1 MLKTEP
7 IIRMRCEHMKQ
18 EISFIPR
25 EQLKAK
31 PGTGS
36 LGFGR
41 YFSDY
46 MFVMDYDGDKGWFE
60 PRIAPYEPITLE
72 PSAMV
77 FHYGQAIFEGM
88 KAYKTGDGSIK
99 LFRPEKNMKRLN
111 ESCDRLCIPRID
123 EEFLLEGIKRL
134 IITEKDWVP
143 DGDGTSLYIRPFIFS
158 TEPYLGVRPASQYKL
173 LVILSPSGAYY
184 GSQLSPVKIYVEEQ
198 YVRAVIGGV
207 GHVKTAGNYAA
218 SLKAQEK
225 ADAGGFAQIL
235 WLDAKENKYVEEVGS
250 MNIFFKINGEVVTP
264 RLNGSILPGVTRDSV
279 IQLLKYWNI
288 PVREEKISIEE
299 VFAAHKRGE
308 LEEVFGAGTAA
319 VISPVGELT
328 WKDQSITIND
338 NNIGQL
344 SQKIYDEITGIQ
356 LGKKEDPF
364 NWTVKVTQVEK

>member
-1 MLKTEP
+1 
-7 IIRMRCEHMKQ
+7 MKQ
-18 EISFIPR
+18 EITFIQR
-25 EQLKAK
+25 EQLKTK
-31 PGTGS
+31 PDTAS

-46 MFVMDYDGDKGWFE
+46 MFEMDYHSDLGWFN
-60 PRIAPYEPITLE
+60 PRITPYEPLTLE
-72 PSAMV
+72 PSSMV

-88 KAYKTGDGSIK
+88 KAYKTPDGSIQ

-111 ESCDRLCIPRID
+111 DSCDRLCIPRID
-123 EEFLLEGIKRL
+123 EEFLLEGIKQL
-134 IITEKDWVP
+134 IVTEKDWVP
-143 DGDGTSLYIRPFIFS
+143 NGEGTSLYIRPFIFS
-158 TEPYLGVRPASQYKL
+158 TEPYLGVRPASEYKL

-225 ADAGGFAQIL
+225 ADAGGYAQIL

-250 MNIFFKINGEVVTP
+250 MNIFFKIKGEVVTP

-279 IQLLKYWNI
+279 IELLKYWNI

-299 VFAAHKRGE
+299 VFAAHQRGE

-328 WKDQSITIND
+328 WKDQSITING

-344 SQKIYDEITGIQ
+344 SQDIYNELTGIQ

-364 NWTVKVTQVEK
+364 NWTVKVTTVEA

>member
-1 MLKTEP
+1 
-7 IIRMRCEHMKQ
+7 MKQ

-31 PGTGS
+31 PDTAS
-36 LGFGR
+36 LGFGK

-46 MFVMDYDGDKGWFE
+46 MFEMDYHSDLGWFN
-60 PRIAPYEPITLE
+60 PRITPYQPLTLD

-88 KAYKTGDGSIK
+88 KAYKTEDGSIQ
-99 LFRPEKNMKRLN
+99 LFRPEKNMKRFN
-111 ESCDRLCIPRID
+111 ESCDRLCIPPID
-123 EEFLLEGIKRL
+123 EEFVLEAIKQL
-134 IITEKDWVP
+134 IITEKDWIP
-143 DGDGTSLYIRPFIFS
+143 SGEGTSLYIRPFIFS
-158 TEPYLGVRPASQYKL
+158 TEAYLGVRPANQYKL
-173 LVILSPSGAYY
+173 LIILSPSGAYY

-225 ADAGGFAQIL
+225 ASANGYAQIL

-264 RLNGSILPGVTRDSV
+264 KLNGSILPGVTRDSV

-299 VFAAHKRGE
+299 VFAAHARGE

-328 WKDQSITIND
+328 WKDQSIIIND
-338 NNIGQL
+338 NQIGQL
-344 SQKIYDEITGIQ
+344 SQDIYNEMTGIQ

-364 NWTVKVTQVEK
+364 NWTVKVAQVEV

>member
-1 MLKTEP
+1 MESREFT
-7 IIRMRCEHMKQ
+7 RGVTMKQ
-18 EISFIPR
+18 EIGFIQR
-25 EQLKAK
+25 EVLKEK
-31 PGTGS
+31 PDFSS
-36 LGFGR
+36 LGFGK
-41 YFSDY
+41 YFTDY
-46 MFVMDYDGDKGWFE
+46 MFVMDYDHEIGWFD
-60 PRIAPYEPITLE
+60 PRITPYEPLTLE

-88 KAYKTGDGSIK
+88 KAYKAADGAIQ

-111 ESCDRLCIPRID
+111 ESCDRLCIPQID
-123 EEFLLEGIKRL
+123 EDFLLEGIKQL
-134 IITEKDWVP
+134 ILTEKDWIP
-143 DGDGTSLYIRPFIFS
+143 NGDGTSLYIRPFIFS
-158 TEPYLGVRPASQYKL
+158 TEPYLGVRPAKQYKL

-184 GSQLSPVKIYVEEQ
+184 GDQLSPVRIYVEEQ

-225 ADAGGFAQIL
+225 ADENGFAQIL

-279 IQLLKYWNI
+279 IELLKYWNI
-288 PVREEKISIEE
+288 TVREEKISIEE
-299 VFAAHKRGE
+299 VFAAHARGE

-328 WKDQSITIND
+328 WNDQAITIND
-338 NNIGQL
+338 YKIGEL
-344 SQKIYDEITGIQ
+344 SQRIYDEMTGIQ

-364 NWTVKVTQVEK
+364 NWTVKVAQVEV

>member
-1 MLKTEP
+1 
-7 IIRMRCEHMKQ
+7 MKQ
-18 EISFIPR
+18 EISFIQR
-25 EQLKAK
+25 EELKAK
-31 PGTGS
+31 PDTAS
-36 LGFGR
+36 LGFGK

-46 MFVMDYDGDKGWFE
+46 MFEMDYHSDLGWFN
-60 PRIAPYEPITLE
+60 PRITPYAPLTLE

-88 KAYKTGDGSIK
+88 KAYKAVDGSIQ
-99 LFRPEKNMKRLN
+99 LFRPEKNMKRFN
-111 ESCDRLCIPRID
+111 ESCDRLCIPQID
-123 EEFLLEGIKRL
+123 EEFLLEGIKQL
-134 IITEKDWVP
+134 ITTEKEWVP
-143 DGDGTSLYIRPFIFS
+143 DGEGTSLYIRPFIFS
-158 TEPYLGVRPASQYKL
+158 TEAYLGVRPANQYKL

-218 SLKAQEK
+218 SLKAQKK
-225 ADAGGFAQIL
+225 ADAGGYAQIL

-264 RLNGSILPGVTRDSV
+264 KLNGSILPGVTRDSV
-279 IQLLKYWNI
+279 IELLKYWNI
-288 PVREEKISIEE
+288 PVREERISIEE

-338 NNIGQL
+338 NRIGQL
-344 SQKIYDEITGIQ
+344 SQDIYDEMTGIQ

-364 NWTVKVTQVEK
+364 NWTVKVASVEA

>member
-1 MLKTEP
+1 
-7 IIRMRCEHMKQ
+7 MKQ

-31 PGTGS
+31 PDTAS
-36 LGFGR
+36 LGFGK

-46 MFVMDYDGDKGWFE
+46 MFEMDYHGDLGWFN
-60 PRIAPYEPITLE
+60 PRITPYEPLTLD

-88 KAYKTGDGSIK
+88 KAYKTPDGSVQ
-99 LFRPEKNMKRLN
+99 LFRPEKNMKRFN
-111 ESCDRLCIPRID
+111 ESCDRLCIPQID
-123 EEFLLEGIKRL
+123 EEFLLEGIKQL
-134 IITEKDWVP
+134 ITTEKEWVP
-143 DGDGTSLYIRPFIFS
+143 DGEGTSLYIRPFIFS
-158 TEPYLGVRPASQYKL
+158 TEAYLGVRPANQYKL

-184 GSQLSPVKIYVEEQ
+184 GSQLSPVKIYVEQQ

-218 SLKAQEK
+218 SLKAQKK
-225 ADAGGFAQIL
+225 ADAGGYAQIL

-264 RLNGSILPGVTRDSV
+264 KLNGSILPGVTRDSV
-279 IQLLKYWNI
+279 IELLKYWNI

-328 WKDQSITIND
+328 WKDQSIIIND
-338 NNIGQL
+338 NHIGQL
-344 SQKIYDEITGIQ
+344 SQDIYNELTGIQ

-364 NWTVKVTQVEK
+364 NWTVKVTQVEG